1 MGTMNMASIAMHCTM
16 AATAGVIAVGLAGC
30 TGGEVVD
37 GADAP
42 ASVVDPRPDANP
54 FARTRDDP
62 PGRLF
67 IPVRPAAPSETVG
80 TTGSITGVDPHLRH
94 FLAWWEIAEY
104 QHRLRQLGY

>member
-1 MGTMNMASIAMHCTM
+1 MASIAMRCTT

-37 GADAP
+37 GADAS
-42 ASVVDPRPDANP
+42 ASVVDPQPEVNP
-54 FARTRDDP
+54 YTRTRVDVR
-62 PGRLF
+62 GRLF
-67 IPVRPAAPSETVG
+67 IPVRPPIPSEVPG
-80 TTGSITGVDPHLRH
+80 TTQPIPGDDDAHLRH

>member
-1 MGTMNMASIAMHCTM
+1 MVTMTIASIAMRCV
-16 AATAGVIAVGLAGC
+16 AAAAAGVIAVGLAGC
-30 TGGEVVD
+30 TSGELAD
-37 GADAP
+37 EADASAP
-42 ASVVDPRPDANP
+42 VVDPRPDANP

-67 IPVRPAAPSETVG
+67 IPLPPSATSETAG

-104 QHRLRQLGY
+104 QHGLR